1 MTKDP
6 YLKKVFPEPPMVAY
20 RRAKNLRDKLVKAK
34 LPPPAARKKRQLP
47 GMRKCNK
54 SGCEVC
60 PFVRKGAELKIPLC
74 QKTIKLNASVDCTSK
89 NIVYCI
95 LCNKSGCN
103 QIYVGQS
110 QRELKQRFSEHK
122 TSVRTN
128 SKKVVGQ
135 HFNGP
140 GHSIFNMEV
149 AAIEKVFSKG
159 KQTIEKRESM
169 WIEHLE
175 AEFKGLNQKQ

>member
-1 MTKDP
+1 M
-6 YLKKVFPEPPMVAY
+6 
-20 RRAKNLRDKLVKAK
+20 RR
-34 LPPPAARKKRQLP
+34 
-47 GMRKCNK
+47 
-54 SGCEVC
+54 
-60 PFVRKGAELKIPLC
+60 GAELKIPIS
-74 QKTIKLNASVDCTSK
+74 QKSIKLNASVDCTSK

-95 LCNKSGCN
+95 FCNKSGCD

-122 TSVRTN
+122 TSVRTQA
-128 SKKVVGQ
+128 KKVVGQ

-149 AAIEKVFSKG
+149 AAIEQVFSKD

-169 WIEHLE
+169 WIEYLE

>member
-1 MTKDP
+1 
-6 YLKKVFPEPPMVAY
+6 VH
-20 RRAKNLRDKLVKAK
+20 
-34 LPPPAARKKRQLP
+34 
-47 GMRKCNK
+47 
-54 SGCEVC
+54 
-60 PFVRKGAELKIPLC
+60 
-74 QKTIKLNASVDCTSK
+74 
-89 NIVYCI
+89 
-95 LCNKSGCN
+95 KSGCN

-110 QRELKQRFSEHK
+110 QRELKLRFSEHK

-149 AAIEKVFSKG
+149 AAIEKVFAQG

-169 WIEHLE
+169 WIENLE